1 MGPRPYRGENPAPLI
16 RPSVRTGVPSP
27 KEEGVGSAQIGRNLP
42 YCGTFR
48 YIYWELWRSAP
59 VGGGR
64 PSVPPLRQKRGKPGR
79 RAESSRPTK
88 GVAGTCPLIRPIRGH
103 LSLSPLSL
111 RDIIPTHFGLRP
123 FPPDRGNRPLDK
135 GSRPPGGRHDGRVR
149 TPAPTGIVGKNRK
162 KQRAHNVRPYRRGG
176 GNLAPHP
183 PQCAH
188 WGTFP
193 PGGRLRKNKKGQV
206 WDLSLKTWRRSGASQ
221 KVLLVP
227 FLSRKG
233 TAYFLFQR
241 EQAVGESAV

>member
-111 RDIIPTHFGLRP
+111 RDNIPTPFGLRP

-135 GSRPPGGRHDGRVR
+135 GSWPPGEGLGGPPSVPPLRVKR
-149 TPAPTGIVGKNRK
+149 NIPW
-162 KQRAHNVRPYRRGG
+162 RAADSRPYADTGRGPFSSQGPVPDQPAQDSHRERWFGKPRRR
-176 GNLAPHP
+176 NKIAPVPIFSHSGPQWGRTERHP
-183 PQCAH
+183 STPNFA
-188 WGTFP
+188 
-193 PGGRLRKNKKGQV
+193 R
-206 WDLSLKTWRRSGASQ
+206 
-221 KVLLVP
+221 
-227 FLSRKG
+227 RKG
-233 TAYFLFQR
+233 RTTSK
-241 EQAVGESAV
+241 G

>member
-1 MGPRPYRGENPAPLI
+1 MRDVWIHILEIAAECACWGD
-16 RPSVRTGVPSP
+16 
-27 KEEGVGSAQIGRNLP
+27 
-42 YCGTFR
+42 
-48 YIYWELWRSAP
+48 
-59 VGGGR
+59 GR

-88 GVAGTCPLIRPIRGH
+88 GVAGTCSLIRPIRGH

-111 RDIIPTHFGLRP
+111 RDIIPTPFGLRP

-135 GSRPPGGRHDGRVR
+135 GSRPPGGR
-149 TPAPTGIVGKNRK
+149 
-162 KQRAHNVRPYRRGG
+162 
-176 GNLAPHP
+176 
-183 PQCAH
+183 
-188 WGTFP
+188 
-193 PGGRLRKNKKGQV
+193 LRKNKKGQV
-206 WDLSLKTWRRSGASQ
+206 WNLSLKTWRRSGASQ